1 MKKTAWLLALIIP
14 AILVVAGFQV
24 YWLADTFKREKKTLD
39 IKVNTAFSDLVRQ
52 MQDSSIQAK
61 ITGIIKD
68 SSRVVVRATKSAANT
83 KPVAG
88 PAEARAARLAAAV
101 SKQLPDDSVHVRV
114 SGNSGM
120 IITFRKTA
128 QSDSLGSV
136 FPLDSI
142 NPENIKR
149 VVITSGG
156 ASPENISRAL
166 DSIKKRTQLRAV
178 STDTL
183 RRIFRRTNTPDT
195 PSRTPGSITVRPV
208 KFSYRDSGFN
218 GAIRIDSILYD
229 TLPLNL
235 LANKFNHRLD
245 SLQSRV
251 PFSIIH
257 KQEKDSTAYPLIP
270 SYELSLGNTTPYLL
284 KRLSL
289 PIVFSLG
296 LVTITLLS
304 FFLLYAGLKRQ
315 QRLAA
320 IKQEFI
326 SNITHELKTPIATVG
341 VAIEA
346 LRNFN
351 ALNDPARTREYLDI
365 SRNEL
370 QRLSLLV
377 DKVLKLSMFEKKEI
391 ELRPELVN
399 LQELVEEV
407 AASMRLQL
415 EKQHASLSIETSG
428 ECTITGD
435 KLHLQSLVFNLVD
448 NALKYSSEHP
458 RIAVRVQGTEKEL
471 TLEVSDN
478 GIGIPPEYRK
488 KVFEKFFRV
497 PHGDTHNAKGHGLG
511 LSYVAQVVAK
521 HKGTIHI
528 EPETDGGTR
537 FIIHFPK

>member
-24 YWLADTFKREKKTLD
+24 YWLANTFQREKKTLD

-68 SSRVVVRATKSAANT
+68 TNRVEVRATKSSAST
-83 KPVAG
+83 KKTPG
-88 PAEARAARLAAAV
+88 PAEARAARIAAAV
-101 SKQLPDDSVHVRV
+101 SKQLPEDSVHVKV

-120 IITFRKTA
+120 IITFRKTT
-128 QSDSLGSV
+128 QSDSLGAV

-142 NPENIKR
+142 NPNNIKR
-149 VVITSGG
+149 IVITSGG
-156 ASPENISRAL
+156 TSPENISRAL
-166 DSIKKRTQLRAV
+166 DSIKKRTQLTAI

-183 RRIFRRTNTPDT
+183 RKIFRRNNTPQ
-195 PSRTPGSITVRPV
+195 RTPGRMTVRPV

-235 LANKFNHRLD
+235 IVNKLNHRLD
-245 SLQSRV
+245 SMHSRV

-257 KQEKDSTAYPLIP
+257 KKEQDSTVYPHIP
-270 SYELSLGNTTPYLL
+270 SYEFSLGNTTPYLL

-351 ALNDPARTREYLDI
+351 ALKDPARTREYLDI

-407 AASMRLQL
+407 AESMRLQL

-458 RIAVRVQGTEKEL
+458 QITVRLQGTEKDL
-471 TLEVSDN
+471 TLEVGDN
-478 GIGIPPEYRK
+478 GVGIPPEYRQ

-521 HKGTIHI
+521 HNGTIHI
-528 EPETDGGTR
+528 EPGTGAGTR

>member
-24 YWLADTFKREKKTLD
+24 YWLADTFQREKKTLD

-68 SSRVVVRATKSAANT
+68 TNRVEVRATKSSAST
-83 KPVAG
+83 KKTPG
-88 PAEARAARLAAAV
+88 PAEARAARIAAAV
-101 SKQLPDDSVHVRV
+101 SKQLPEDSVHVKV

-120 IITFRKTA
+120 IITFRKTT
-128 QSDSLGSV
+128 QSDSLGAV

-142 NPENIKR
+142 NPNNIKR
-149 VVITSGG
+149 IVITSGG
-156 ASPENISRAL
+156 TSPENISRAL
-166 DSIKKRTQLRAV
+166 DSIKKRTQLTAI

-183 RRIFRRTNTPDT
+183 RKIFRRNNTPQ
-195 PSRTPGSITVRPV
+195 RTPGRMTVRPV

-235 LANKFNHRLD
+235 IVNKLNHRLD
-245 SLQSRV
+245 SMHSRV

-257 KQEKDSTAYPLIP
+257 KKEQDSTVYPHIP
-270 SYELSLGNTTPYLL
+270 SYEFSLGNTTPYLL

-351 ALNDPARTREYLDI
+351 ALKDPARTREYLDI

-407 AASMRLQL
+407 AESMRLQL

-458 RIAVRVQGTEKEL
+458 QITVRLQGTEKDL
-471 TLEVSDN
+471 TLEVGDN
-478 GIGIPPEYRK
+478 GIGIPPEYRQ

-521 HKGTIHI
+521 HNGTIHI
-528 EPETDGGTR
+528 EPGTGAGTR

>member
-1 MKKTAWLLALIIP
+1 MKKTAWLLSLIIP

-24 YWLADTFKREKKTLD
+24 YWLADTFQREKKTLG
-39 IKVNTAFSDLVRQ
+39 IKVNTVFDEMTRR
-52 MQDSSIQAK
+52 MQDSSLQSK
-61 ITGIIKD
+61 ITGIIRD
-68 SSRVVVRATKSAANT
+68 TNRVLIRATKSPKNT
-83 KPVAG
+83 TNKKPVTTT
-88 PAEARAARLAAAV
+88 AEARAVRIAAVV
-101 SKQLPDDSVHVRV
+101 SKQLPEDSVRVKV
-114 SGNSGM
+114 SGNSG
-120 IITFRKTA
+120 IVVTFRKTPKT
-128 QSDSLGSV
+128 DSMGSNV
-136 FPLDSI
+136 KLDSI
-142 NPENIKR
+142 DPENIKR
-149 VVITSGG
+149 IVVTGSAREAI
-156 ASPENISRAL
+156 PQLL
-166 DSIKKRTQLRAV
+166 DSMRQKVHLRAV

-183 RRIFRRTNTPDT
+183 RRVFRRPNSPGA
-195 PSRTPGSITVRPV
+195 SRPRVTVGPV
-208 KFSYRDSGFN
+208 KFSYHDSGFN
-218 GAIRIDSILYD
+218 GSIRIDSILYD
-229 TLPLNL
+229 TLPVDL
-235 LANKFNHRLD
+235 LVRQFSVRLD
-245 SLQSRV
+245 SMKADI
-251 PFSIIH
+251 PFSVIH
-257 KQEKDSTAYPLIP
+257 NKRDSISNTALP
-270 SYELSLGNTTPYLL
+270 SYQLSLGNTTPYLL
-284 KRLSL
+284 RRLTL
-289 PIVFSLG
+289 PIIFSIG

-391 ELRPELVN
+391 DLRPELVN
-399 LQELVEEV
+399 LHELAEEV
-407 AASMRLQL
+407 AQSMRLQL
-415 EKQHASLSIETSG
+415 EKQQASLSVETSG

-435 KLHLQSLVFNLVD
+435 KLHLQSLIFNLVD
-448 NALKYSSEHP
+448 NALKYSREHP
-458 RIAVRVQGTEKEL
+458 QIAIRLEGREKEL
-471 TLEVSDN
+471 IVEVSDN
-478 GIGIPPEYRK
+478 GIGIPPEYRQ

-521 HKGTIHI
+521 HNGKIHI
-528 EPETDGGTR
+528 EPGNDGGTR

>member
-14 AILVVAGFQV
+14 AILVVTGFQA
-24 YWLADTFKREKKTLD
+24 YWLADMFQREKKTLD

-68 SSRVVVRATKSAANT
+68 TNHVEVRATKSSAGT
-83 KPVAG
+83 KKTPG
-88 PAEARAARLAAAV
+88 PAEARAARIAAAV
-101 SKQLPDDSVHVRV
+101 SKQLPEDSVHVKV

-128 QSDSLGSV
+128 QSDSPGAV

-142 NPENIKR
+142 NPNNIKR
-149 VVITSGG
+149 IVITSGG

-166 DSIKKRTQLRAV
+166 DSIKKRTQLTAI
-178 STDTL
+178 SIDTL
-183 RRIFRRTNTPDT
+183 RKIFRRNNTPQ
-195 PSRTPGSITVRPV
+195 RTPGRMTVRPV

-235 LANKFNHRLD
+235 IVNKLNHRLD
-245 SLQSRV
+245 SMHSRV
-251 PFSIIH
+251 PFSILH
-257 KQEKDSTAYPLIP
+257 KKEQDSTVYPHIP
-270 SYELSLGNTTPYLL
+270 SYEFSLGNTTPYLL

-407 AASMRLQL
+407 AESMRLQL
-415 EKQHASLSIETSG
+415 EKQQASLSIETSG

-458 RIAVRVQGTEKEL
+458 QIAVRLQGTEKDL
-471 TLEVSDN
+471 ALEVSDN
-478 GIGIPPEYRK
+478 GIGIPPEYRQ

-521 HKGTIHI
+521 HNGPIHI
-528 EPETDGGTR
+528 EPRTGGGTR